1 MATGRRRSAVYETEY
16 RYLIHR
22 MREAREEAGMT
33 QSDVA
38 RELGRPL
45 SFVSKC
51 ELGER
56 RVDPIDLWKLTEI
69 YGKPFEYF
77 LPRRRQR
84 AGGVPRK
91 KRSA

>member
-1 MATGRRRSAVYETEY
+1 MPTGRRRSAVYEPDY
-16 RYLIHR
+16 RYIIHR

-33 QSDVA
+33 QSEVA

-56 RVDPIDLWKLTEI
+56 RIDPIDLQNFAILYDKQ
-69 YGKPFEYF
+69 FDYF
-77 LPRRRQR
+77 LPRRKPR
-84 AGGVPRK
+84 AKTGVGRK
-91 KRSA
+91 